1 MPLPKDMLNQNEE
14 IVLDIHP
21 HWWYFAES
29 VGVLI
34 PIMIAEIY
42 IATKID
48 GGFWN
53 FLPKSILKKGS
64 LFKRLSKYKDWKD
77 GASCFVVC
85 YKSNTQ
91 RP

>member
-29 VGVLI
+29 VGALI
-34 PIMIAEIY
+34 PITIAEIY

-53 FLPKSILKKGS
+53 FLST
-64 LFKRLSKYKDWKD
+64 
-77 GASCFVVC
+77 
-85 YKSNTQ
+85 TQ
-91 RP
+91 RNSLPTTSFPMTEN